1 MLRTFLLASAAL
13 SLAACGGEV
22 TDGGTG
28 SDTDF
33 EEIEAVQDNGPSEAT
48 EIADVESGGQPLQ
61 EGAQAAARPDDPRA
75 GDYPEPGEEQTR
87 NPIEAGNEEPGGK
100 DMLLQ
105 REYEALGVDAPTSM
119 RAPLEATRREASG
132 PVAEYQGK
140 VYLSRRG
147 VSLDHLGRAP
157 ILSEAGD
164 EGASLSDVI
173 VTPRGELIAFVVQ
186 EDDTLG
192 IPGTKRLVEPSE
204 VAYGR
209 TGDDANLS
217 LRVVGALDAAR
228 EFDEDQIPGGGMRVS
243 ELLRQ
248 PVRVG
253 DDSEVG
259 SIADIVMTAD
269 GSLYGIAINYVG
281 QRYLV
286 EPETLV
292 LAEGDGGY
300 ELTLTEEA
308 LTAMP
313 PYVGV
318 PAYEER

>member
-1 MLRTFLLASAAL
+1 MLRTLLLASAAF

-33 EEIEAVQDNGPSEAT
+33 EEIEAMQDDGPSEAA
-48 EIADVESGGQPLQ
+48 EIAAVDSGGQPLQ
-61 EGAQAAARPDDPRA
+61 EGAQAAARPDDPRP
-75 GDYPEPGEEQTR
+75 GDYPAPGEEQTR
-87 NPIEAGNEEPGGK
+87 NPIEPGNEEPGGK

-105 REYEALGVDAPTSM
+105 EEYEAMGIDAPSTM
-119 RAPLEATRREASG
+119 RAPLEAARRAAAG

-140 VYLSRRG
+140 MYLSRRG
-147 VSLDHLGRAP
+147 ISLDHLGRAP
-157 ILSEAGD
+157 ILSEGGD

-173 VTPRGELIAFVVQ
+173 VTPMGELIAFVVQ

-217 LRVVGALDAAR
+217 LRVAGALDAAR
-228 EFDEDQIPGGGMRVS
+228 EFDEEQIPEGATRVS

-259 SIADIVMTAD
+259 AIADIVMAAD

-286 EPETLV
+286 EPDELV

-308 LTAMP
+308 LTERP

-318 PAYEER
+318 PAYEQR